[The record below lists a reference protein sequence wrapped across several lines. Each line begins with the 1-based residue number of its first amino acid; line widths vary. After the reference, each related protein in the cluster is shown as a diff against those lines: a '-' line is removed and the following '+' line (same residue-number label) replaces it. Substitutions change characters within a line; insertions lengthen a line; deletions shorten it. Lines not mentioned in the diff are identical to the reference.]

1 MSSPDNTLFADK
13 SILRAADI
21 RGVAG
26 VSLTPLT
33 ACLIGKAFGTV
44 LIRKGIKICFVGG
57 DGRLSTPM
65 LSEALIQGLLSC
77 GIDVINIGS
86 CPTPMLY
93 FAAHLEKNVGAIMVT
108 ASHNPKEYN
117 GFKMMVDQ
125 ESFCGKAIEDLGRLI
140 DRQDFETGI
149 GNLKHENFL
158 NRYVNRL
165 VQDFN
170 FNGKPL
176 KVVWDCGNAMAG
188 IVVPSLIN
196 RLPGCHILLNKK
208 IDGNFPVHPPDSS
221 KAEYLTALSQT
232 VVKEKADLGVAFD
245 GDADRLG
252 VITSDGNFLQTDHL
266 LQIFAEDILKKNPDA
281 VFIADIKTGK
291 TFISEIKR
299 MGGRPLI
306 WKTGHSFIKKKM
318 KETNALLG
326 GEVSGHICFADKY
339 FGFDDA
345 LYSAVRLL
353 NIVANQKEESFLERI
368 QRIPKTVISPEM
380 EIFCPDD
387 QKFQCVEKIKKI
399 LQDQQLSFDET
410 DGIKYIYPSTGWW
423 LLRASNTSE
432 RLICRCEADTIE
444 EMEQLK
450 KDLFHLLNTVYPVDL
465 K

>member
-1 MSSPDNTLFADK
+1 MKAKKGKEKFSKFSDED
-13 SILRAADI
+13 ILLTMGVLTKI
-21 RGVAG
+21 ENKIFPTVAG
-26 VSLTPLT
+26 
-33 ACLIGKAFGTV
+33 
-44 LIRKGIKICFVGG
+44 
-57 DGRLSTPM
+57 
-65 LSEALIQGLLSC
+65 
-77 GIDVINIGS
+77 
-86 CPTPMLY
+86 
-93 FAAHLEKNVGAIMVT
+93 IMVLGLYPQKFFPQWFI
-108 ASHNPKEYN
+108 AAMLFP
-117 GFKMMVDQ
+117 GFKVA
-125 ESFCGKAIEDLGRLI
+125 ELGTDGQRF
-140 DRQDFETGI
+140 DD
-149 GNLKHENFL
+149 
-158 NRYVNRL
+158 
-165 VQDFN
+165 
-170 FNGKPL
+170 
-176 KVVWDCGNAMAG
+176 
-188 IVVPSLIN
+188 
-196 RLPGCHILLNKK
+196 NKK

-432 RLICRCEADTIE
+432 RLICRCEADTVE